1 MALGYA
7 QPMALGYAQPMA
19 LGYAQPMGLRR
30 DGTIF
35 KAFFLAVSFSSV
47 L

>member
-35 KAFFLAVSFSSV
+35 KAFF
-47 L
+47 